1 MCFVQPPSHVLR
13 TFCRCLQVR
22 DHLLRVKSKLVL
34 LLKGLAAR
42 IPRALLSAASFKAS
56 ELEKQLKSKPNS
68 IEDVDAQRR
77 YAAAFCGGIA
87 PVCMQ
92 SHQPQHCV
100 VIKLGGAVVKDTPGV
115 TCLGRMHICAHPW

>member
-1 MCFVQPPSHVLR
+1 MFLAQPHSHVLHS
-13 TFCRCLQVR
+13 FCRCLQVR

-77 YAAAFCGGIA
+77 YAAAFAVALPQCA
-87 PVCMQ
+87 C
-92 SHQPQHCV
+92 SHTSPQH
-100 VIKLGGAVVKDTPGV
+100 
-115 TCLGRMHICAHPW
+115 

>member
-1 MCFVQPPSHVLR
+1 MFLAQPHSHVLHS
-13 TFCRCLQVR
+13 FCRCLQVR

-77 YAAAFCGGIA
+77 CAAAFAVALPQCA
-87 PVCMQ
+87 C
-92 SHQPQHCV
+92 SHTSPQH
-100 VIKLGGAVVKDTPGV
+100 
-115 TCLGRMHICAHPW
+115 